1 MSLPL
6 NDAVVMGYEP
16 PLNVQ
21 FRVFLDNRVGKL
33 LEVVDVF
40 CGHAINLVTLSIV
53 DSTEHAVVRLLT
65 STQRPCPPPAAASPD
80 ALLRGGRAGGGVEP

>member
-1 MSLPL
+1 MSLPI
-6 NDAVVMGYEP
+6 NDDVVMGYEP
-16 PLNVQ
+16 LLNVQ

-40 CGHAINLVTLSIV
+40 CGHAINLVALSIV

-65 STQRPCPPPAAASPD
+65 SRSDLARRLLQRHQMPF
-80 ALLRGGRAGGGVEP
+80 